1 MPNYVALALEV
12 AAATFGIRSMYEQP
26 EYAVLER
33 LPDKVEIRSDAR
45 RLAVEVEVEAR
56 SEGAAAPRSRRG
68 LDSYNSKC

>member
-1 MPNYVALALEV
+1 
-12 AAATFGIRSMYEQP
+12 MYEQP